1 MSRCPGCDAQVRGDW
16 GVCPL
21 CRGPLA
27 VSDASS
33 SPAPWLDVPLRFD
46 RRQLVRVLM
55 VVSLLVIGGALLAL
69 VFVPDR
75 FGSLRLAGLAVA
87 ALWLVTLIAVRKRR
101 NMAKSI
107 VYLVVVTSL
116 LSVYADYL
124 GGWQAW
130 STTFVIPIV
139 CSASIVALLIVV
151 RITRMNPSDW
161 LVYSWL
167 TILMG
172 VVPGLFLA
180 LGWVTHPLPSWISV
194 AMGVLMLIGMQ
205 AFRGADVQHELRKR
219 LHL

>member
-101 NMAKSI
+101 RFAPDQRLAAQDDRVGTAHVLDAI
-107 VYLVVVTSL
+107 AIAAHADFGL
-116 LSVYADYL
+116 LA
-124 GGWQAW
+124 
-130 STTFVIPIV
+130 
-139 CSASIVALLIVV
+139 
-151 RITRMNPSDW
+151 
-161 LVYSWL
+161 
-167 TILMG
+167 
-172 VVPGLFLA
+172 
-180 LGWVTHPLPSWISV
+180 
-194 AMGVLMLIGMQ
+194 
-205 AFRGADVQHELRKR
+205 
-219 LHL
+219 